1 MDIFTLFRLPLCECI
16 WKEQRFAVAC
26 VFFKLQKRKY
36 VDCLP
41 DASLICVL
49 LAGMKIDK
57 MLVCFFDRVLVF
69 LFKMDGF
76 DTLLKI
82 MK

>member
-1 MDIFTLFRLPLCECI
+1 MDIFTLFGLLLCECI
-16 WKEQRFAVAC
+16 WKKQRFAMAC
-26 VFFKLQKRKY
+26 IRFKLQKRKY

-57 MLVCFFDRVLVF
+57 ILICVLTEF
-69 LFKMDGF
+69 
-76 DTLLKI
+76 
-82 MK
+82 